1 MRRDIYKQI
10 EQNGISCVASSK
22 FRSLVRHEQSFL
34 KNDNNKERVVSFVV
48 RWMEDRKAEAR
59 RQRTNKEVIDFN
71 VRKWLMVLY
80 FYMHFT

>member
-48 RWMEDRKAEAR
+48 R
-59 RQRTNKEVIDFN
+59 
-71 VRKWLMVLY
+71 
-80 FYMHFT
+80 